1 MPSLS
6 FHALAAAR
14 GDGLRPELRAMLER
28 LAKGDAYD
36 IAVRADGLL
45 QAGPDPL
52 REIVNRS
59 QRDEP

>member
-28 LAKGDAYD
+28 LAKGNACD
-36 IAVRADGLL
+36 IAIRADGML
-45 QAGPDPL
+45 QAGLDPL
-52 REIVNRS
+52 TEIVNRS
-59 QRDEP
+59 QRDER

>member
-28 LAKGDAYD
+28 LAKGDACD
-36 IAVRADGLL
+36 ITIRADGLL

-52 REIVNRS
+52 KEIVNRS
-59 QRDEP
+59 QCDEP

>member
-14 GDGLRPELRAMLER
+14 GDGLRPELRAMLEQR
-28 LAKGDAYD
+28 AKGDSCD

-52 REIVNRS
+52 KEIVNRS